1 MFRWKGI
8 ILLLVLIG
16 IFVILSLIFTDR
28 WMENKIENLGSSV
41 AGAKV
46 EVDNL
51 DFSFSALK
59 FRWDRIQVTDRKNTM
74 KNLVETGV
82 CEFDMEFWPL
92 LSKKVIIE
100 NFTIADFRTN
110 TDRQTDGKIDLPA
123 EKVSREPG
131 FIEKTAS
138 RLTDQV
144 SSNAADQFSSYKQKV
159 NVDSIMAL
167 LQIQSVPKIS
177 ALQQDLTQS
186 YDTWSKNLSQLNYDN
201 DFRKLDAR
209 LKAIDVNKIKTA
221 DEVQSALKS
230 ADQIKKS
237 LDSLNKAIKTT
248 RSNLTTDLSAARQR
262 IGQVDDWIRSDYE
275 RAMALAKLPE
285 INMQNIGKMVFGT
298 RLVNQV
304 NQYLNY
310 AATAR
315 TYANKFKSDKPEK
328 QKPPRLKGQ
337 DIYFYN
343 KNARPDFWIK
353 NITLTGQT
361 NDGINLKG
369 DVKNIVSDQR
379 QIGKTTDIFIS
390 GSKEAAASITFTGIL
405 NYLQDQPTEQFNLK
419 YSGFSL
425 ANTQISESK
434 LLPQKI
440 QKGTGTVEA
449 NLALSGDQ
457 IDGKIKFT
465 GANLTF
471 DFSNQ
476 AQAKNKFDEI
486 IQSIVRSINVI
497 DLVAKIK
504 GTKDDLSFSL
514 NSNLDDLFVN
524 KTREILSKEVEEAK
538 NKLKARVDAEVQK
551 HRQQLESLVKEKEML
566 VTAEVEK
573 YEQSLNEQMNAVESK
588 KKEIEKILGKEKGK
602 LEKKVKDLIKF

>member
-51 DFSFSALK
+51 DFSFTALK

-123 EKVSREPG
+123 EKVSKEPG

-144 SSNAADQFSSYKQKV
+144 SSNAADQFSSYQQKV

-186 YDTWSKNLSQLNYDN
+186 YDTWSKNLSQLNYDS
-201 DFRKLDAR
+201 DFRKLDAQ

-230 ADQIKKS
+230 ADQLKKS

-248 RSNLTTDLSAARQR
+248 RSNLTTDLGAARQQSALR
-262 IGQVDDWIRSDYE
+262 NDLRALGSPRSAAIC
-275 RAMALAKLPE
+275 RRLP
-285 INMQNIGKMVFGT
+285 
-298 RLVNQV
+298 R
-304 NQYLNY
+304 
-310 AATAR
+310 
-315 TYANKFKSDKPEK
+315 
-328 QKPPRLKGQ
+328 
-337 DIYFYN
+337 
-343 KNARPDFWIK
+343 
-353 NITLTGQT
+353 
-361 NDGINLKG
+361 
-369 DVKNIVSDQR
+369 
-379 QIGKTTDIFIS
+379 
-390 GSKEAAASITFTGIL
+390 
-405 NYLQDQPTEQFNLK
+405 
-419 YSGFSL
+419 
-425 ANTQISESK
+425 
-434 LLPQKI
+434 
-440 QKGTGTVEA
+440 
-449 NLALSGDQ
+449 
-457 IDGKIKFT
+457 
-465 GANLTF
+465 
-471 DFSNQ
+471 
-476 AQAKNKFDEI
+476 
-486 IQSIVRSINVI
+486 
-497 DLVAKIK
+497 
-504 GTKDDLSFSL
+504 
-514 NSNLDDLFVN
+514 
-524 KTREILSKEVEEAK
+524 KTR
-538 NKLKARVDAEVQK
+538 
-551 HRQQLESLVKEKEML
+551 
-566 VTAEVEK
+566 
-573 YEQSLNEQMNAVESK
+573 
-588 KKEIEKILGKEKGK
+588 
-602 LEKKVKDLIKF
+602 

>member
-390 GSKEAAASITFTGIL
+390 GNKEAAASITFTGIL